1 MQNHAIFLSYE
12 VSLQPYLD
20 GVDRVVPDA
29 IFVGGRDPGPPANH
43 LYSIGERRERETEQ
57 PEMPGFGELGISP
70 QPVEEIL
77 RKMLTGF
84 PRELA

>member
-1 MQNHAIFLSYE
+1 MHRGQH
-12 VSLQPYLD
+12 
-20 GVDRVVPDA
+20 
-29 IFVGGRDPGPPANH
+29 H

-57 PEMPGFGELGISP
+57 PDMPGFGELGISP

-84 PRELA
+84 PGELA